1 MNKYVMNEES
11 RTNFLSID
19 EQIRELINTHSTLKQ
34 ECEEAMERADN
45 AESHANEAAGY
56 AESAKEMA
64 SAADD
69 SCDNAESQL
78 EKIKELF
85 SNVTIAPHEEESEVD
100 KLVKLTGKS
109 IDELKHILRY
119 E

>member
-1 MNKYVMNEES
+1 MNKYVIDEES
-11 RTNFLSID
+11 RTNLLSID
-19 EQIRELINTHSTLKQ
+19 EKIRELINTHSTLKQ
-34 ECEEAMERADN
+34 ECEEATEKASD
-45 AESHANEAAGY
+45 AEDHANEAASY
-56 AESAKEMA
+56 AESANEKA

-109 IDELKHILRY
+109 VDELKHILRY

>member
-11 RTNFLSID
+11 RTNLLSID
-19 EQIRELINTHSTLKQ
+19 EKIRELINTHSTLKQ
-34 ECEEAMERADN
+34 ECEEAMEKAGD
-45 AESHANEAAGY
+45 AESHASDAAGY
-56 AESAKEMA
+56 AESAQQMA

-69 SCDNAESQL
+69 SCDNAEGQL
-78 EKIKELF
+78 EEIKELF
-85 SNVTIAPHEEESEVD
+85 SNVTITPHEEESEVD

-109 IDELKHILRY
+109 VDELKHILRY

>member
-11 RTNFLSID
+11 RTNLLSID
-19 EQIRELINTHSTLKQ
+19 EQIRELINTHSILKS
-34 ECEEAMERADN
+34 ECEEAMEQAEN
-45 AESHANEAAGY
+45 AESYANEAASY
-56 AESAKEMA
+56 AESANEKA

-85 SNVTIAPHEEESEVD
+85 SNVTIAPYEEESEVE

-109 IDELKHILRY
+109 VDELKHILRY

>member
-19 EQIRELINTHSTLKQ
+19 EQIRELINTHSTLKS
-34 ECEEAMERADN
+34 ECEEAMEKAEN
-45 AESHANEAAGY
+45 AESYANEAASY
-56 AESAKEMA
+56 AESANEKA

-78 EKIKELF
+78 EKIKDLF
-85 SNVTIAPHEEESEVD
+85 SRVTIAPHEEESEVD

-109 IDELKHILRY
+109 VDELKHILRY

>member
-11 RTNFLSID
+11 RTNFLSI
-19 EQIRELINTHSTLKQ
+19 EEKIRELINTHSTLKS
-34 ECEEAMERADN
+34 ECEEAVSKADD
-45 AESHANEAAGY
+45 AEDHANEAASY
-56 AESAKEMA
+56 AESAKSMA
-64 SAADD
+64 SAADE
-69 SCDNAESQL
+69 SCDNAEYQL
-78 EKIKELF
+78 EEIKELF

>member
-11 RTNFLSID
+11 RTNFLSMH
-19 EQIRELINTHSTLKQ
+19 EKFKELTNIHSTLKQ
-34 ECEEAMERADN
+34 ECEEAVSKADD
-45 AESHANEAAGY
+45 AEDHANEAASY
-56 AESAKEMA
+56 AESSKEMA

-78 EKIKELF
+78 EEIKELF

-109 IDELKHILRY
+109 VDELKHILRY